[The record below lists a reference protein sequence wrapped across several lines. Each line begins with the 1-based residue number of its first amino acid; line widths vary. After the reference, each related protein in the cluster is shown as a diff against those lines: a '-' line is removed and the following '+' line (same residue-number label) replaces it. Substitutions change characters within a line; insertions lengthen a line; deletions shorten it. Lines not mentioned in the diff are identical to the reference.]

1 MISLH
6 GLSNTDNHAPIFALM
21 SKSMM
26 DLVAEFPAQMKEAL
40 EIANGF
46 KLSVKR
52 DFDNVLICGL
62 GGSGIGGTIL
72 SQLIA
77 QESNIPVVCSKDYS
91 IPSFVGERTLVI
103 ACSYSGNTEETL
115 ESLEYAMENK
125 AQIACITS
133 GGRLLEMAHEHQWP
147 HIQIL
152 PGYPPRAA
160 FGLSITQLFK
170 LAECYGLITS
180 DWKAQFQTATNY
192 IQTNQDR
199 ISDAGRQ
206 LAEALRTKL
215 PVIYTSTWLEGV
227 GVRWRQQIN
236 ENAKMLCWHHSYPE
250 MNHNELVGWR
260 NENHQLGVIFLT
272 SDLDHPRVVRRMELS
287 EEVYRKYTP
296 HIHHCAAEGES
307 AIEQAIFL
315 IHLGDWM
322 SVHLAALRNM
332 DATEVQIIDWL
343 KGELAKF

>member
-6 GLSNTDNHAPIFALM
+6 WLTNTDNQAPIFAPM

-40 EIANGF
+40 EIANRF
-46 KLSVKR
+46 ELKNFR
-52 DFDNVLICGL
+52 DFENVLICGL

-77 QESNIPVVCSKDYS
+77 DESNVPVVCSKDYT
-91 IPSFVGERTLVI
+91 IPSFVTNKTLVI

-115 ESLEYAMENK
+115 ESLEFAIENK
-125 AQIACITS
+125 AQIASITS
-133 GGRLLEMAHEHQWP
+133 GGKLLEMARQHGWP
-147 HIQIL
+147 CIQI
-152 PGYPPRAA
+152 PSGYPPRAA
-160 FGLSITQLFK
+160 FGFSITQLFK
-170 LAECYGLITS
+170 MAEAFGLITS
-180 DWKAQFQTATNY
+180 DWNAQFVTAANY
-192 IQTNQDR
+192 IETHQER

-206 LAEALRTKL
+206 LAEAMKTKL

-227 GVRWRQQIN
+227 GTRWRQQIN
-236 ENAKMLCWHHSYPE
+236 ENAKMLCWHHYYPE

-322 SVHLAALRNM
+322 SVHLAALRNV
-332 DATEVQIIDWL
+332 DSTEVKIIDWL